1 MYHHTQPPEKDE
13 VCTFGRSSSEDES
26 FEEKKKKVGDALDV
40 LKVVAHAG
48 THEEE
53 EHEGGA
59 GVLRDTLTFHSHLS
73 WSLGEPG
80 PALRLH

>member
-1 MYHHTQPPEKDE
+1 MALYELRLMSERNPSFHHMRCI
-13 VCTFGRSSSEDES
+13 V
-26 FEEKKKKVGDALDV
+26 KVGDALDV